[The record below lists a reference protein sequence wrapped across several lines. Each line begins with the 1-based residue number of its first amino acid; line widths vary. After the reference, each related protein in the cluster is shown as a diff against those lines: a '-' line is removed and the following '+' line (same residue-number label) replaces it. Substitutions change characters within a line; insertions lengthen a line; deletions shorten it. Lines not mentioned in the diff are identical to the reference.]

1 MNSDYFV
8 VNPSKAPV
16 RERGANVGREH
27 DAIVSSLDAAMEQLG
42 DVERQYLLDSELSLE
57 RAVSVIR
64 LLAAI
69 GHCESRATAAMKMA
83 EFLAQHGESVQ
94 VRVAMGGDSI
104 QRFADRRLGWLGAE
118 SALYE
123 EYVDRWASMTDVDSP
138 STSEHVRVTRVS
150 QEIAIHLRQ
159 PGAGQKMI
167 FWIEGDGKQSENAF
181 QWLESILADV
191 AEVLWSRPKRKQ
203 WKITKS
209 IAGNVARMGAF
220 IALMACLFLVWPV
233 PYRVLCE
240 AKIETLAQRMIAA
253 PFEATLEKSYVQPGD
268 QVSAGEILL
277 KLDGRPLRLE
287 LEAVE
292 AEIQQVSKEHNA
304 ALANNQIAESQ
315 QLALK
320 RRRLD
325 RTRDLIVDRLGNL
338 EVASPIDGVVIS
350 GDLEKYT
357 GAPVERGQGLLE
369 VAPLDMV
376 RLELEIPDYE
386 IGYVKRG
393 ANASVKLD
401 AIGGRAMNLK
411 IEDIY
416 PSAELRNEQNVF
428 IGRVAVKNSDGA
440 LRPGMLGDAVAYG
453 PMRPRIWSWIRP
465 VVERGL
471 WWMGY

>member
-69 GHCESRATAAMKMA
+69 GHCSCRATAAMKVA
-83 EFLAQHGESVQ
+83 DFLAEHGQNVQ
-94 VRVAMGGDSI
+94 VRFGVGGDSL
-104 QRFADRRLGWLGAE
+104 QRFGDRRLGWMSAE

-123 EYVDRWASMTDVDSP
+123 EYVDRWVAMTDADPQSP
-138 STSEHVRVTRVS
+138 VGNVSVKRVS
-150 QEIAIHLRQ
+150 QEVSIHLRQ
-159 PGAGQKMI
+159 PSGYQKI
-167 FWIEGDGKQSENAF
+167 VFWIEGDGKQSENAF
-181 QWLESILADV
+181 QWLGSIWAEIG
-191 AEVLWSRPKRKQ
+191 EVLWSRPKRKQ
-203 WKITKS
+203 WKLS
-209 IAGNVARMGAF
+209 ESLSGNIARIGAF
-220 IALMACLFLVWPV
+220 VALISVLFLVWPV
-233 PYRVLCE
+233 PYRVACE
-240 AKIETLAQRMIAA
+240 AKIDTFAQRMIAA
-253 PFEATLEKSYVQPGD
+253 PFEATLQQSYVLPGD
-268 QVSAGEILL
+268 QVAAGEVLL

-287 LEAVE
+287 LEGVE

-304 ALANNQIAESQ
+304 ALANNHIAESQ

-325 RTRDLIVDRLGNL
+325 RKRDLIVDRLGNL
-338 EVASPIDGVVIS
+338 DVTSPIDGVVIS
-350 GDLEKYT
+350 GDLQKYT
-357 GAPVERGQGLLE
+357 GAPLERGQGLLE
-369 VAPLDMV
+369 VAPLEVV

-393 ANASVKLD
+393 ADASVKLD
-401 AIGGRAMNLK
+401 AIGGRAMK
-411 IEDIY
+411 FQIEDIY
-416 PSAELRNEQNVF
+416 PSAELRNDQNVF
-428 IGRVAVKNSDGA
+428 VARVTVDNQDGA

-453 PMRPRIWSWIRP
+453 PVRPRIWSWMRP
-465 VVERGL
+465 LVERGL